1 MLIIQNNIINK
12 TTKEMNTYIIAS
24 LIVVQSTI
32 IYYLVRKWLEK
43 DKTKEKYVPSST
55 WTCNGIPIIP
65 GYPHIEKSMTALT
78 LAPKFVNWL
87 TKVLAKKEM
96 NISAV
101 TVTDIDWFAPKPTPN
116 KLGFVKYTLGATDP
130 KTDRKIPSTIIFGR
144 GNSVAVLIIV
154 KVLYP
159 QQDYLIKDKQY
170 VLLCEQMRAPIGQ
183 KMKEICAGMMDSEGN
198 IASVAL
204 KEVQEETGFI
214 INHIDELIPLQKIIP
229 SPGACDEEI
238 ELYAWITAISLR
250 EFEEKKRKIYGNKS
264 ENEEIQLSF
273 MELNDYINGGAE
285 LTGDVKGECAIS
297 RYMKL

>member
-1 MLIIQNNIINK
+1 MNTSIIVSSLII
-12 TTKEMNTYIIAS
+12 
-24 LIVVQSTI
+24 VQSTI
-32 IYYLVRKWLEK
+32 IYYFVIKWLEK
-43 DKTKEKYVPSST
+43 DKNKDKYVPSST
-55 WTCNGIPIIP
+55 WTCNGIPVVP
-65 GYPHIEKSMTALT
+65 GYPHREESMTALT
-78 LAPKFVNWL
+78 VAPKFVNWL

-96 NISAV
+96 KIRAV
-101 TVTDIDWFAPKPTPN
+101 TVTDINWFAAKPTPE
-116 KLGFVKYTLGATDP
+116 KLGFVKYTLDATDA
-130 KTDRKIPSTIIFGR
+130 KTDKKIMSNIVFCR

-159 QQDYLIKDKQY
+159 QTHDHIKDKQY
-170 VLLCEQMRAPIGQ
+170 VLLCEQMRVPVGERI
-183 KMKEICAGMMDSEGN
+183 KEICAGMTDAEGN

-214 INHIDELIPLQKIIP
+214 INHVDELIPLQKIIP

-238 ELYAWITAISLR
+238 ELYAWITAIPLR
-250 EFEEKKRKIYGNKS
+250 EFEEKKKRIYGNKS
-264 ENEEIQLSF
+264 ENEEIKLSF

>member
-1 MLIIQNNIINK
+1 MNNSIIV
-12 TTKEMNTYIIAS
+12 S

-32 IYYLVRKWLEK
+32 IYYFVVRWLKK
-43 DKTKEKYVPSST
+43 DKTKEKYIPSST
-55 WTCNGIPIIP
+55 WTCNGIAVVP
-65 GYPHIEKSMTALT
+65 GYPHLEESMTALT
-78 LAPKFVNWL
+78 VAPKFVNWL
-87 TKVLAKKEM
+87 TKVLSKKQM
-96 NISAV
+96 NIKKI
-101 TVTDIDWFAPKPTPN
+101 TVTDINWFAAKPTPE
-116 KLGFVKYTLGATDP
+116 KLGFVKYTLDASDA
-130 KTDRKIPSTIIFGR
+130 KSDKQIMSNIVFCR

-159 QQDYLIKDKQY
+159 QTHDHIKDKQY
-170 VLLCEQMRAPIGQ
+170 VLLCEQMRAPVGERI
-183 KMKEICAGMMDSEGN
+183 KEICAGMTDAEGN

-214 INHIDELIPLQKIIP
+214 ISHVDELIPLQKIIP

-238 ELYAWITAISLR
+238 DLYAWITAIPLR

-264 ENEEIQLSF
+264 EHEEIQLSF

-285 LTGDVKGECAIS
+285 LTGDVKGECAIR